1 MSKFV
6 LLLAG
11 AVFGFALL
19 NATPSFAHNGEHHG
33 DAAAVAATD
42 TADDAA
48 IAAYPLTDCVVSG
61 ESLDDDDMGGPV
73 NHIYKKEGQ
82 PDRLVRLCCKRC
94 VKKFNA
100 DPQKYLKMID
110 EAAAKKAQE

>member
-1 MSKFV
+1 MSKLV

-11 AVFGFALL
+11 AVVGFALFS
-19 NATPSFAHNGEHHG
+19 ATPVFAHDGEHHS
-33 DAAAVAATD
+33 DAATGAVSDA
-42 TADDAA
+42 ADDAA

-73 NHIYKKEGQ
+73 NYIYKSEGQ

-100 DPQKYLKMID
+100 DPQKYLSMID
-110 EAAAKKAQE
+110 EAAAEKAK